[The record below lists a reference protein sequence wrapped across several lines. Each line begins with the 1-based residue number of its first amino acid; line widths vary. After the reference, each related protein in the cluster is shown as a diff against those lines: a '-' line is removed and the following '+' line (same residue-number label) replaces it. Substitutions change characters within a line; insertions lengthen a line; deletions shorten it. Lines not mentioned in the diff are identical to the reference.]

1 MRASPACQVS
11 LRRFGAWRAA
21 IAALTLLTVLAMA
34 AWVTQTPAPISTNL
48 MTFAVVASVACAALA
63 ASLWRT
69 PHASLRWDGRL
80 WHLDATTGA
89 LRVTIDLGPWMLLRF
104 TPEDGGSARWLPVQR
119 AGLEAQWH
127 ALRCAV
133 YSPAQRPAPGRSPT

>member
-11 LRRFGAWRAA
+11 LRRFGVWRAA
-21 IAALTLLTVLAMA
+21 VAALTLMAVLAMA
-34 AWVTQTPAPISTNL
+34 AWIAQSPAPISTTL
-48 MTFAVVASVACAALA
+48 MTSAVLASVACAALA

-69 PHASLRWDGRL
+69 PQASLRWDGRL
-80 WHLDATTGA
+80 WHLDATPGA
-89 LRVTIDLGPWMLLRF
+89 LHVMIDLGPWMLLRF
-104 TPEDGGSARWLPVQR
+104 TPEGGGRARWLPVQR

-133 YSPAQRPAPGRSPT
+133 YSPAQRPPPGRGPA